1 MNLIYNG
8 TTRNSR
14 WSLVGIFV
22 LTSLFV
28 AEVKLYGQAD
38 IVAAATESVMVY
50 PSIAV
55 TVNKS
60 VVLRLPK
67 RAIRVSVTQPEIA
80 EALVVAPDQILINGK
95 AVGTTS
101 LVVWFEDRIHHR

>member
-8 TTRNSR
+8 RTRSSR
-14 WSLVGIFV
+14 WLPIGILV
-22 LTSLFV
+22 LTLLFV

-38 IVAAATESVMVY
+38 IAAATAESVVVY
-50 PSIAV
+50 PIAV

-67 RAIRVSVTQPEIA
+67 RATRVSITQPEIA

-101 LVVWFEDRIHHR
+101 LVVWFEDGIR

>member
-14 WSLVGIFV
+14 WLLVGVFV

-28 AEVKLYGQAD
+28 AQVKLYGQAD
-38 IVAAATESVMVY
+38 VVATATESVVVY
-50 PSIAV
+50 PIAV

-67 RAIRVSVTQPEIA
+67 RATRVSVTQPEIA

-95 AVGTTS
+95 AVGATS
-101 LVVWFEDRIHHR
+101 LVVWFEDETQKK

>member
-1 MNLIYNG
+1 MNLIYN
-8 TTRNSR
+8 SR
-14 WSLVGIFV
+14 TSNLSWLPIGIWV

-28 AEVKLYGQAD
+28 VNVKLYGQAD
-38 IVAAATESVMVY
+38 IVPAATESIEVY
-50 PSIAV
+50 PIAV

-67 RAIRVSVTQPEIA
+67 GAIRVSVTQPEIA
-80 EALVVAPDQILINGK
+80 EALVVAPNQILINGK

-101 LVVWFEDRIHHR
+101 LVVWFENGIHRK

>member
-14 WSLVGIFV
+14 WLPVGILV

-38 IVAAATESVMVY
+38 IGAADTESVVVY
-50 PSIAV
+50 PIAV
-55 TVNKS
+55 TVNKA

-67 RAIRVSVTQPEIA
+67 RATRVSVTQPEIA
-80 EALVVAPDQILINGK
+80 EAVVVAPNQILINGK
-95 AVGTTS
+95 AVGATS
-101 LVVWFEDRIHHR
+101 LVVWFEDEIHKK